1 MSPSRRGAAARLL
14 ALSLLA
20 LLAPTQAG
28 LVAPGANFLRR
39 RAPPRR
45 ACVVATTDP
54 FADVADT
61 DELTLDED
69 EYEEEVMVLD
79 EDEAAAWAQPPSSP
93 PPDEADGWAEPMASA
108 EQAAEEVDS
117 VLKYYPQLLR
127 AKYGDGWEDLLGGDD
142 DDDDDAAADAAGGD
156 AADADAEAPRAA
168 YVGEVEMDT
177 DWEESEER
185 VEGMTEEE
193 LAQLVATQQAE
204 EDRLEAEG
212 GGGADAADDDDEEED
227 DDDPTTVDEAAL
239 AAATALSDDL
249 SSWSRRLALGDVSVP
264 KPFPESEWLHVWACA
279 AAPSRFVNLRAS
291 WANVRA
297 RLPAN
302 FDDFECAAQSQ
313 FFGAQF
319 WSLRN
324 FSETPPSS
332 SPGTRARPTI
342 SA

>member
-1 MSPSRRGAAARLL
+1 MTAEFSPVGSAPLL

-45 ACVVATTDP
+45 ACVAATTDP

-127 AKYGDGWEDLLGGDD
+127 AKYGDDWEALLGDDD

-212 GGGADAADDDDEEED
+212 GGAADAAADDDDEEE

-302 FDDFECAAQSQ
+302 FDDFECAAAAQ
-313 FFGAQF
+313 FGARN
-319 WSLRN
+319 SLPRAI

-332 SPGTRARPTI
+332 SPGTRARPT
-342 SA
+342 S

>member
-45 ACVVATTDP
+45 ACVAATTDP

-127 AKYGDGWEDLLGGDD
+127 AKYGDGWEDLLGDD

-212 GGGADAADDDDEEED
+212 GGAADAADDDDDDEE

-302 FDDFECAAQSQ
+302 FDDFECAAQ
-313 FFGAQF
+313 FGRAIRPRNSSARN
-319 WSLRN
+319 SLRRL
-324 FSETPPSS
+324 EP

>member
-1 MSPSRRGAAARLL
+1 MRSAAGDSSRGAAARLL

-20 LLAPTQAG
+20 LLAPTHAG

-127 AKYGDGWEDLLGGDD
+127 AKYGDGWEDLLGDD

-212 GGGADAADDDDEEED
+212 GGAADAADDDGEEEE

-302 FDDFECAAQSQ
+302 FDDFECAAQ
-313 FFGAQF
+313 FGA
-319 WSLRN
+319 RN
-324 FSETPPSS
+324 LASRNSF
-332 SPGTRARPTI
+332 
-342 SA
+342 

>member
-28 LVAPGANFLRR
+28 LVAPGANSLRR

-45 ACVVATTDP
+45 ACVAATTDP

-127 AKYGDGWEDLLGGDD
+127 AKYGDGWEDLLGDD

-212 GGGADAADDDDEEED
+212 GGAADAADDDDDDEE

-239 AAATALSDDL
+239 AAATALSNDL

-302 FDDFECAAQSQ
+302 FDDFECAAQ
-313 FFGAQF
+313 FGRAIRPRNSSARN
-319 WSLRN
+319 SLRRL
-324 FSETPPSS
+324 EP